1 MVKIDKK
8 NIKNIFLLITILAI
22 FSTCIFAKTLFNG
35 EVFAWYNDQLFQHN
49 VFYKEWYRIIKE
61 TISDRILAVY
71 SWNTFLGT
79 DYLASKLMYC
89 VGDFLITPFFIFYN
103 GEINYDIL
111 FAVTTIITI
120 VLSGINMYI
129 YLIKYQIKKD
139 YLLIP
144 ISIIYALG
152 GFTMTYTGSYMF
164 HRFYALLP
172 LLFYFCEVYIQ
183 DNKKAGFALIV
194 AILFLQGYELLFS
207 TCFFLALYFIQAYK
221 IRYQY
226 KLLDILKKAVPLIIS
241 FFIGILM
248 CGIFLVP
255 LVIYLKS
262 NPRVAGMNFGN
273 LFWNFRIVVYFFT
286 NMVVHGF
293 NCRSGQPPYLF
304 FGSDHYAENGLFA
317 TVLFILAFVV
327 LIKKGNKNEK
337 KCWLIGEIII
347 IVCLL
352 FRPFNSVIHGFSVPS
367 LRWNF
372 LLEFY
377 HLMIVAYAFEKY
389 DVESNYFHEINKI
402 YFFYIALYVIFILVY
417 KIDLKT
423 YWLTILINVGS
434 FGLVYIYSLLLNK
447 KAKTLFSL
455 FTILNVMIMYTLSI
469 YNAYGIY
476 GKGDISYNNE
486 YLTYLI
492 ETDEDRMFRI
502 YFDSDELWPYSWL
515 NLNDSINNDYMST
528 TTYDSTYN
536 SVINDFLD
544 LNAYDLWMIDINS
557 TNLLKMLGTKY
568 YITSS
573 NVSDADNYEFYTTI
587 NNFNVYKLKDYN
599 NIGYT
604 VSKFINENDAT
615 EVDENVV
622 IIKDEDY
629 KLVEDI
635 KQSNKQQ
642 LKVIEYNR
650 QYLKGTIQVDSK
662 SLLFVSIPYSS
673 GWTVKDQNGRQ
684 LNTMDVNG
692 GFLGILIDENVSELN
707 FYYGTPGLKVGAII
721 SAVSFMAFI
730 AIVVIDKKYSNRK
743 EYVDFE

>member
-1 MVKIDKK
+1 MTKGIKIDKK

-183 DNKKAGFALIV
+183 NNKKAGFSFIV

-207 TCFFLALYFIQAYK
+207 TCFFLVLYFIQAYK

-226 KLLDILKKAVPLIIS
+226 KLLDILKKAVPLIVS

-255 LVIYLKS
+255 LMIYLKS
-262 NPRVAGMNFGN
+262 NPRVAGMSFGN
-273 LFWNFRIVVYFFT
+273 LFWNLRIVVYFFT

-293 NCRSGQPPYLF
+293 NSRSGQPPYLF
-304 FGSDHYAENGLFA
+304 FGSNHYAENGLFA

-327 LIKKGNKNEK
+327 LIKKGDKNEK
-337 KCWLIGEIII
+337 RCWLIGEIII

-377 HLMIVAYAFEKY
+377 HLMIVAYVFEKY
-389 DVESNYFHEINKI
+389 EVDKNYFHEIDKV
-402 YFFYIALYVIFILVY
+402 YFFYIALYIIFILVY
-417 KIDLKT
+417 KIDFKT
-423 YWLTILINVGS
+423 YWLTILINVGGFS
-434 FGLVYIYSLLLNK
+434 LVYIYSLLLNK
-447 KAKTLFSL
+447 KTKTLFSI
-455 FTILNVMIMYTLSI
+455 FTILNVMIMYALSI
-469 YNAYGIY
+469 YNAYGVY

-492 ETDEDRMFRI
+492 ETDEDKMFRI

-536 SVINDFLD
+536 SVINDFLN

-557 TNLLKMLGTKY
+557 TKLLKMLGTKY

-573 NVSDADNYEFYTTI
+573 NISDDDYEFYTTI
-587 NNFNVYKLKDYN
+587 NNFNVYKLKNYN

-604 VSKFINENDAT
+604 VSKFINEKDAL
-615 EVDENVV
+615 EVDENVA

-650 QYLKGTIQVDSK
+650 QYLKGTIQVESK

-684 LNTMDVNG
+684 LNTIDVNG
-692 GFLGILIDENVSELN
+692 GFLGILIDEDVSELS

-730 AIVVIDKKYSNRK
+730 GIVIIDRK
-743 EYVDFE
+743 ERIDFE